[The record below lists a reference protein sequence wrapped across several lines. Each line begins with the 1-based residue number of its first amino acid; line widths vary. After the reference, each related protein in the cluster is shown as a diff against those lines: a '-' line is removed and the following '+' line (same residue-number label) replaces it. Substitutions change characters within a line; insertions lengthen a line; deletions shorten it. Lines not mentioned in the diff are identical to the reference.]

1 MKCIPLDM
9 PAGTQIQ
16 QASSYLKSTTMDQMQ
31 TREGETEE
39 KAVSTSGMEG
49 TVQRLRDLRIADRK
63 YAALTHTM
71 QLHSR
76 GMIACFTHL

>member
-1 MKCIPLDM
+1 
-9 PAGTQIQ
+9 
-16 QASSYLKSTTMDQMQ
+16 MDQMHS
-31 TREGETEE
+31 REGETEE

-76 GMIACFTHL
+76 EMIVCLIWKTIHIIICEVNIKFSMFTG

>member
-1 MKCIPLDM
+1 
-9 PAGTQIQ
+9 
-16 QASSYLKSTTMDQMQ
+16 MDKMHS
-31 TREGETEE
+31 REGETEE

-63 YAALTHTM
+63 YASLTHTM

-76 GMIACFTHL
+76 GMLACFIWKIIYRLTYEVKITLPCLQIDTR